1 MYITPAKWRPR
12 FVLHLRD
19 SGVTLKMFRKIRPA
33 VHALD
38 RVAQISLAAFLVP
51 ALAGA
56 WVFCVPTGT
65 AAQTQP
71 GETAAAPPTAGPDP
85 SAGQIES
92 GFYYMYVLDFQG
104 ARVQFVDYQKA
115 HPDDPLGTVSEA
127 ASYLYEQFNV
137 KGVLSSAF
145 FLDNDK
151 FLGGVDGTPA
161 ENKNEQFLDANHRAR
176 DMSNKRLKSNPQDA
190 EGLLALTL
198 ADGMESDY
206 DALIVK
212 KPMAGLSLMK
222 QANAE
227 AAKLLEVDPTA
238 QDAYVA
244 LGAANYVI
252 GCMPSF
258 KKAFLWFDGVHGDR
272 VKGMQEMQL
281 AADKGRYLSPFA
293 KVLLALAYEREHQ
306 PDQARALLK
315 ELSDEFPSNPLYAR
329 ELALV
334 DHQPPRNK

>member
-1 MYITPAKWRPR
+1 
-12 FVLHLRD
+12 
-19 SGVTLKMFRKIRPA
+19 
-33 VHALD
+33 
-38 RVAQISLAAFLVP
+38 
-51 ALAGA
+51 
-56 WVFCVPTGT
+56 
-65 AAQTQP
+65 
-71 GETAAAPPTAGPDP
+71 
-85 SAGQIES
+85 
-92 GFYYMYVLDFQG
+92 MYVLDFQG

-244 LGAANYVI
+244 L
-252 GCMPSF
+252 
-258 KKAFLWFDGVHGDR
+258 
-272 VKGMQEMQL
+272 
-281 AADKGRYLSPFA
+281 
-293 KVLLALAYEREHQ
+293 
-306 PDQARALLK
+306 AR
-315 ELSDEFPSNPLYAR
+315 PIT
-329 ELALV
+329 
-334 DHQPPRNK
+334 